1 MTTINTTLK
10 PESMKFFHETLDML
24 LKDNSSTNMSKYND
38 ITLSRLMDYL
48 TRFVKFNTLSEDDLN
63 KLISIHAK
71 FSYLYCTE
79 NLNNSSNQTAS
90 NSYSDFTK
98 FSNAIRDLESFFNP
112 LDNINQTRLKE
123 SCASTLNSDASTSFS
138 IAAKVAATVGH
149 GAVAGTS
156 NAVTAIALESAK
168 NKGYT
173 GTQLRLL
180 KAGSVVFN
188 SLVIASYASMAST
201 MENSNESYDA
211 LTEKMWQSFALSLTS
226 TTSLYALAHGINYFA
241 KSVENKLVKGFL
253 NALPLAG
260 NVCLLVKG
268 GNSLT
273 ESAAII
279 GTNVATAGIVTTA
292 IQTGWNFFSK
302 RRNTEENFDIEL
314 GVRSNVVETASSSPS
329 TEETPFY
336 TNGDISSN
344 NAIPVYDEINEV
356 AYYNTEND
364 EDEYLNPNVLNQSIN
379 SASGPALPER
389 NREDYEN
396 HRFFGLKQ
404 GRGILVSTAC
414 IDDTANLTAASQQ
427 VLRNN

>member
-1 MTTINTTLK
+1 MEYITNNIKVHTLSK
-10 PESMKFFHETLDML
+10 DTLEKLISLHAKFLSTLCPENF
-24 LKDNSSTNMSKYND
+24 DNSSTNQT
-38 ITLSRLMDYL
+38 TLNSPD
-48 TRFVKFNTLSEDDLN
+48 F
-63 KLISIHAK
+63 IK
-71 FSYLYCTE
+71 FSKALHDLEDFY
-79 NLNNSSNQTAS
+79 NPIGNKNQTS
-90 NSYSDFTK
+90 
-98 FSNAIRDLESFFNP
+98 
-112 LDNINQTRLKE
+112 LKE
-123 SCASTLNSDASTSFS
+123 SCASTLNSDASASFS
-138 IAAKVAATVGH
+138 IAAKVAAAVGH

-173 GTQLRLL
+173 ETQLRLFR
-180 KAGSVVFN
+180 AGSVVFN
-188 SLVIASYASMAST
+188 SLAIASYASMAST

-279 GTNVATAGIVTTA
+279 GTNVATAGMVTTA

-302 RRNTEENFDIEL
+302 RPNTEENSNIEL
-314 GVRSNVVETASSSPS
+314 GHLRSNVVETASSSPS
-329 TEETPFY
+329 TNETPFY
-336 TNGDISSN
+336 NNGDISSN
-344 NAIPVYDEINEV
+344 NAIPVYDEIKEV
-356 AYYNTEND
+356 NYFNIVHD
-364 EDEYLNPNVLNQSIN
+364 QDGYLNPNGLNQSIN
-379 SASGPALPER
+379 SASVPALPER

-396 HRFFGLKQ
+396 HKFFVLNHGK
-404 GRGILVSTAC
+404 GILVSTVC
-414 IDDTANLTAASQQ
+414 SDDTANLTAASQG
-427 VLRNN
+427 LRE